1 MEDALNNI
9 IKVYVAQTH
18 SAVKISEI
26 ICEHSDRDVM
36 TGHDIIC
43 GLVYR
48 LMVPMTE
55 AEISEAMEKAEHI
68 LNGSDEESDTEDGTN
83 EDGTND
89 NYEIV
94 QEDTDGTQEGG
105 GSRKIQSNH
114 CNCDVCAKMRV
125 CLLNY
130 HSFEPSDPMAMKF
143 KNSSQDT
150 CEKHNI
156 HI

>member
-1 MEDALNNI
+1 MEEALNNI

-48 LMVPMTE
+48 LIVPMTE
-55 AEISEAMEKAEHI
+55 EEISEAMEKAEHI
-68 LNGSDEESDTEDGTN
+68 LNGSDEESEDYEIFEEDTEEDN
-83 EDGTND
+83 EDT
-89 NYEIV
+89 ESLV
-94 QEDTDGTQEGG
+94 G

-130 HSFEPSDPMAMKF
+130 HTFEPADPMAMKF
-143 KNSSQDT
+143 KNSIEDT
-150 CEKHNI
+150 CQKHNI

>member
-1 MEDALNNI
+1 
-9 IKVYVAQTH
+9 
-18 SAVKISEI
+18 
-26 ICEHSDRDVM
+26 M

-55 AEISEAMEKAEHI
+55 QEISEAMEKAEHI
-68 LNGSDEESDTEDGTN
+68 LNGSDEESEDYG
-83 EDGTND
+83 D
-89 NYEIV
+89 YEIV
-94 QEDTDGTQEGG
+94 EEDTEEATGDSVDNAGSLIS

-114 CNCDVCAKMRV
+114 CNCDICAKMRA

-130 HSFEPSDPMAMKF
+130 NSFEPADPMAMKF
-143 KNSSQDT
+143 KNSIEDT
-150 CEKHNI
+150 CQKHNI

>member
-55 AEISEAMEKAEHI
+55 EEISEAMEKAEHI

-83 EDGTND
+83 ED
-89 NYEIV
+89 YEIV
-94 QEDTDGTQEGG
+94 QEDTDKEGAES

-114 CNCDVCAKMRV
+114 CNCDVCAKMRA

-130 HSFEPSDPMAMKF
+130 HSFEPADPMAMKF
-143 KNSSQDT
+143 KNSIQDT

>member
-1 MEDALNNI
+1 MEQVINDI
-9 IKVYVAQTH
+9 IKVCVAQTH

-26 ICEHSDRDVM
+26 VCEHSDRDIM

-55 AEISEAMEKAEHI
+55 AEITEAMEKAEHI
-68 LNGSDEESDTEDGTN
+68 LNGSDEESED
-83 EDGTND
+83 
-89 NYEIV
+89 YEIV
-94 QEDTDGTQEGG
+94 EEDTEEGIKSLVG

-130 HSFEPSDPMAMKF
+130 HTFEPADSMAMKF
-143 KNSSQDT
+143 KNSIEDT
-150 CEKHNI
+150 CQKHNI

>member
-1 MEDALNNI
+1 MEDTLNNI

-55 AEISEAMEKAEHI
+55 EEISEAMEKAEHI
-68 LNGSDEESDTEDGTN
+68 LNGSDEESDTEDGIN
-83 EDGTND
+83 ED
-89 NYEIV
+89 YEIV

-105 GSRKIQSNH
+105 GSCKIQSNH
-114 CNCDVCAKMRV
+114 CNCDVCAKMRA

-130 HSFEPSDPMAMKF
+130 HSFEPADPMAMKF
-143 KNSSQDT
+143 KNSIQDT

>member
-1 MEDALNNI
+1 MEEALNNI

-55 AEISEAMEKAEHI
+55 EEISEAMEKAEHI
-68 LNGSDEESDTEDGTN
+68 LNGSDEESDTEDGIN
-83 EDGTND
+83 ED
-89 NYEIV
+89 YEIV
-94 QEDTDGTQEGG
+94 QEDTDKDGLKGG

-114 CNCDVCAKMRV
+114 CNCDV
-125 CLLNY
+125 
-130 HSFEPSDPMAMKF
+130 F
-143 KNSSQDT
+143 
-150 CEKHNI
+150 HNI
-156 HI
+156 HRFRLSSHKMNPARILHQLCQLQLSYL

>member
-55 AEISEAMEKAEHI
+55 EEISEAMEKAEHI
-68 LNGSDEESDTEDGTN
+68 LNGSDEESDTEN
-83 EDGTND
+83 ED
-89 NYEIV
+89 YEIV
-94 QEDTDGTQEGG
+94 QEDTDKDGLEGG

-114 CNCDVCAKMRV
+114 CNCDVCAKMRA

-130 HSFEPSDPMAMKF
+130 HSFEPADPMAMKF
-143 KNSSQDT
+143 KNSIQDT

>member
-1 MEDALNNI
+1 MEEALNNI

-18 SAVKISEI
+18 SAVKISET

-48 LMVPMTE
+48 LMIPMTE
-55 AEISEAMEKAEHI
+55 EEISEAMEKAEHI
-68 LNGSDEESDTEDGTN
+68 LNGSDEESDTEN
-83 EDGTND
+83 EDGED
-89 NYEIV
+89 YEII
-94 QEDTDGTQEGG
+94 QEDTDKDGTQAGG

-114 CNCDVCAKMRV
+114 CNCDVCAKMRA

-130 HSFEPSDPMAMKF
+130 HSFEPADPMAMRF
-143 KNSSQDT
+143 KNSIQDT
-150 CEKHNI
+150 CDKHNI

>member
-1 MEDALNNI
+1 MEQVINDI
-9 IKVYVAQTH
+9 IKVCVAQTH

-26 ICEHSDRDVM
+26 VCEHSDRDVM
-36 TGHDIIC
+36 KGHDIIC

-55 AEISEAMEKAEHI
+55 EEITEAMEKAEDI
-68 LNGSDEESDTEDGTN
+68 LNGSDEESEDYEIFEEDTEEDN
-83 EDGTND
+83 EDT
-89 NYEIV
+89 ESLV
-94 QEDTDGTQEGG
+94 G

-130 HSFEPSDPMAMKF
+130 HTFEPADPMAMKF
-143 KNSSQDT
+143 KNSIEDT
-150 CEKHNI
+150 CKKHNI

>member
-1 MEDALNNI
+1 MEEALNNI

-55 AEISEAMEKAEHI
+55 AEITEAMEKAEDI
-68 LNGSDEESDTEDGTN
+68 LNGSDEESED
-83 EDGTND
+83 
-89 NYEIV
+89 YEIV
-94 QEDTDGTQEGG
+94 EEDTEEDNEDTESLVG

-130 HSFEPSDPMAMKF
+130 HTFEPADPMAMKF
-143 KNSSQDT
+143 KNSIEDT
-150 CEKHNI
+150 CQKHNI

>member
-1 MEDALNNI
+1 MEQVINDI
-9 IKVYVAQTH
+9 IKVCVAQTH

-26 ICEHSDRDVM
+26 VCEHSDRDIM

-55 AEISEAMEKAEHI
+55 AEITEAMEKAEEI
-68 LNGSDEESDTEDGTN
+68 LNGSDEESED
-83 EDGTND
+83 
-89 NYEIV
+89 YEIV
-94 QEDTDGTQEGG
+94 EEDTEEGIKSLVG

-130 HSFEPSDPMAMKF
+130 HTFEPADSMAMKF
-143 KNSSQDT
+143 KNSIEDT
-150 CEKHNI
+150 CQKHNI

>member
-1 MEDALNNI
+1 MEEALNNI

-26 ICEHSDRDVM
+26 ICEHSDRDIM

-55 AEISEAMEKAEHI
+55 EEISEAMEKAEHI
-68 LNGSDEESDTEDGTN
+68 LNGSDEESDTEN
-83 EDGTND
+83 EDHED
-89 NYEIV
+89 YEIV
-94 QEDTDGTQEGG
+94 QEDTDKDGTEG

-114 CNCDVCAKMRV
+114 CNCDICSDVRV

-130 HSFEPSDPMAMKF
+130 HDHDPNDQLSQRF
-143 KNSSQDT
+143 KNSIKEWYNNYKRD
-150 CEKHNI
+150 H
-156 HI
+156 

>member
-1 MEDALNNI
+1 MEQVINDI
-9 IKVYVAQTH
+9 IKVCVAQTH

-26 ICEHSDRDVM
+26 VCEHSDRDIM

-55 AEISEAMEKAEHI
+55 AEITEAMEKAEEI
-68 LNGSDEESDTEDGTN
+68 LNGSDEESED
-83 EDGTND
+83 
-89 NYEIV
+89 YEIV
-94 QEDTDGTQEGG
+94 EEDTEEDNEDTESLVG

-130 HSFEPSDPMAMKF
+130 HTFEPADPMAMKF
-143 KNSSQDT
+143 KNSIEDT
-150 CEKHNI
+150 CQKHNI

>member
-1 MEDALNNI
+1 MEDTLNNI

-55 AEISEAMEKAEHI
+55 EEISEAMEKAEHI
-68 LNGSDEESDTEDGTN
+68 LNVSDEESDTEDGTN
-83 EDGTND
+83 AD
-89 NYEIV
+89 YEIV
-94 QEDTDGTQEGG
+94 QEDTDKDGTQGGG

-114 CNCDVCAKMRV
+114 CNCDVCAKMRA

-130 HSFEPSDPMAMKF
+130 HSFEPADPMAMKF
-143 KNSSQDT
+143 KNSIQDT

>member
-1 MEDALNNI
+1 MEEALNNI

-26 ICEHSDRDVM
+26 VCEHSDRDVM
-36 TGHDIIC
+36 KGHDIIC

-55 AEISEAMEKAEHI
+55 EEITEAMGKAEEI
-68 LNGSDEESDTEDGTN
+68 LNGSDEESED
-83 EDGTND
+83 
-89 NYEIV
+89 YEIV
-94 QEDTDGTQEGG
+94 EEDTEEGTESLVG

-114 CNCDVCAKMRV
+114 CNCDVCAKMRA

-130 HSFEPSDPMAMKF
+130 NSFEPADPMAMKF
-143 KNSSQDT
+143 KNSIEDT
-150 CEKHNI
+150 CKKHNI

>member
-1 MEDALNNI
+1 MEDTLNNI

-26 ICEHSDRDVM
+26 ICEHSDRDFM

-55 AEISEAMEKAEHI
+55 EEISEAMDKAEHI
-68 LNGSDEESDTEDGTN
+68 LNGSDEESDTEDGIN
-83 EDGTND
+83 ED
-89 NYEIV
+89 YEIV

-105 GSRKIQSNH
+105 GSCKIQSNH
-114 CNCDVCAKMRV
+114 CNCDVCAKMRA

-130 HSFEPSDPMAMKF
+130 HSFKPADPMAMKF
-143 KNSSQDT
+143 KNSIQDT

>member
-1 MEDALNNI
+1 MEDAINNI

-55 AEISEAMEKAEHI
+55 EEISEAMEKAEHI
-68 LNGSDEESDTEDGTN
+68 LNGSDEESDTEDGIN
-83 EDGTND
+83 ED
-89 NYEIV
+89 YEIV

-105 GSRKIQSNH
+105 GSCKIQSNH
-114 CNCDVCAKMRV
+114 CNCDVCAKMRA

-143 KNSSQDT
+143 KNSIHDT

>member
-1 MEDALNNI
+1 MEEALNNI

-55 AEISEAMEKAEHI
+55 EEISEAMEKAEHI
-68 LNGSDEESDTEDGTN
+68 LNGSDEESDTEDGIN
-83 EDGTND
+83 ED
-89 NYEIV
+89 YEIV
-94 QEDTDGTQEGG
+94 QEDTDKDGTQAG
-105 GSRKIQSNH
+105 GSCKIQSNH
-114 CNCDVCAKMRV
+114 CNCDVCAKMRA

-130 HSFEPSDPMAMKF
+130 HSFEPADPMAMKF
-143 KNSSQDT
+143 KNSIQDT